1 MMSSN
6 VRDGAAMDC
15 YLLAVPDRKME
26 MVAQNPGIGS
36 FEAAAL
42 GREARLGAPDTELA
56 VCEGKDSRRLEC
68 SAVEG

>member
-42 GREARLGAPDTELA
+42 GREARLGAPDTELTA
-56 VCEGKDSRRLEC
+56 CEGRDARRPKQTV
-68 SAVEG
+68 AEG